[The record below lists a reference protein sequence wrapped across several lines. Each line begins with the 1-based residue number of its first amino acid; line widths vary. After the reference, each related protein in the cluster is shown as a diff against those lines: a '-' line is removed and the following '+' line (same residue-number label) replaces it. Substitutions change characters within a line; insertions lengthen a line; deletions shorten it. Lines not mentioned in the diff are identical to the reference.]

1 MRFDAS
7 QCAAQKNRKCEFYTR
22 REKIII
28 IERHRVNQWDRVCQ
42 HRKLGF
48 VSLARVQYLV
58 KVYGRETT
66 LQDRRLA
73 KKINIDSDDRC
84 FEKLAVKHLRSR
96 SSE

>member
-1 MRFDAS
+1 MQQDIL
-7 QCAAQKNRKCEFYTR
+7 T
-22 REKIII
+22 
-28 IERHRVNQWDRVCQ
+28 

-73 KKINIDSDDRC
+73 KKINIDRC